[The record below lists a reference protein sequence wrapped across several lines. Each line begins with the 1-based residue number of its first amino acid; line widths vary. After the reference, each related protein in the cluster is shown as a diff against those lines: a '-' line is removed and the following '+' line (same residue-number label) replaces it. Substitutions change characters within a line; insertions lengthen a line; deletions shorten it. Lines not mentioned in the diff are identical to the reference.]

1 MSDDIQAERGRLSQA
16 ELLARL
22 SRDISATEM
31 VTVYWSERI
40 DQHDHGIY
48 CVMIPSVRVAES
60 LKDPCW
66 DLMHGD
72 GLPGAT
78 EYTGEKGE
86 RCVEYLRFGDWH
98 VEPLVIDREFHGIR
112 PDYVELSE
120 EFRLFHKL
128 YHDRKLDQFIKIE
141 DDGSETLV
149 ATIEPKRVQ
158 VRLKELRQFLAI
170 KEMHLVIQFD
180 CREHSIHTL
189 EELGLEAKSEDHFEP
204 TRCWGL
210 SYGSFYG
217 MGGEHKSFSRLLG
230 KRLIPPLPKEKS
242 GFWGFAEPET
252 KEHEHFIIAVDANG
266 DDVTHSSDPDTLSNY
281 FGANPGEPHYLT
293 AVHFRKSVL
302 DKYYQQ
308 AGKYTVGDSVL
319 WCGRLWSL
327 YIDNHHDDRVCAW
340 LGDLGR
346 DLPHSEQLHWRS
358 YNIPP
363 VGGVSEVYFR
373 RQILAQFTD
382 STQPEHV
389 FQYRYESLAAACD
402 KHSGW
407 RLLLPLAA
415 EDQHYL
421 HGIRVPATDEQ
432 KDFDDLILGL
442 AKVLVDSLNEAKLSE
457 LIAPDAA
464 KGLRGSIAKL
474 EAALTACGVTDHGEH
489 TKFLRNLQNLRSTG
503 SAHRKGSNYQTIAA
517 QFGVD
522 SQNLRSVFRGILQR
536 TIVLLEYLTVV
547 VEAGRLARP
556 EAGAPGR
563 PTGSAT

>member
-1 MSDDIQAERGRLSQA
+1 MNDLQVERDRLSQA
-16 ELLARL
+16 KLLAWL
-22 SRDISATEM
+22 SRDMAATEM
-31 VTVYWSERI
+31 VTVYLSDRSAH
-40 DQHDHGIY
+40 HDRGIY
-48 CVMIPSVRVAES
+48 CALVPSGRIAES

-66 DLMHGD
+66 DLMHGH
-72 GLPGAT
+72 GVPGAT
-78 EYTGEKGE
+78 EYTGENGE

-120 EFRLFHKL
+120 EFRLFHSL
-128 YHDRKLDQFIKIE
+128 FHDRKTDQFLKID

-149 ATIEPKRVQ
+149 ATIEPNRVQ
-158 VRLKELRQFLAI
+158 VRLKELRQFLAV

-180 CREHSIHTL
+180 CREHSNHTL
-189 EELGLEAKSEDHFEP
+189 EELGLRPEGADCHET

-210 SYGSFYG
+210 NYGSFHG

-230 KRLIPPLPKEKS
+230 KRFIPPLPKEKS
-242 GFWGFAEPET
+242 GFWGVAEPES
-252 KEHEHFIIAVDANG
+252 KDYEHFIIAVDANG

-363 VGGVSEVYFR
+363 VGGVSDVYFR

-389 FQYRYESLAAACD
+389 FQYRYESLAAASD
-402 KHSGW
+402 KHLGW

-442 AKVLVDSLNEAKLSE
+442 AKVLVDSLNEAKLGE
-457 LIAPDAA
+457 LIAPEVA

-474 EAALTACGVTDHGEH
+474 EAALTACGVADHAEH
-489 TKFLRNLQNLRSTG
+489 IKFMRNLQNLRSTG
-503 SAHRKGSNYQTIAA
+503 SAHRKGSNYQTVAA

-522 SQNLRSVFRGILQR
+522 SQNLRSVFRGILQQ
-536 TIVLLEYLTVV
+536 TIALLEYLTQV
-547 VEAGRLARP
+547 VEAGRLAHP
-556 EAGAPGR
+556 GAGAPG
-563 PTGSAT
+563 PSTGSAT